1 MTYLCSGE
9 RQLSAFWFA
18 KTSDDD
24 GSLAGDQGVG
34 LTAALQPLM
43 ADAAQRPRARL
54 WSPSAALTRTS
65 PTHVL
70 PMSQQPCI
78 QVAVVMERIAAPNEW
93 EAWQFRAV
101 EVVPDE
107 GVFGPTPRKLHDDGK
122 TSRWLHPGFRVELFA
137 DECKGYFLNL
147 TSGRPVWFV
156 SWRED
161 DDDPSRVEITAV
173 SLSYIEADRRLTAEE
188 RVENLPLEPELC
200 EWLRLFTNEHF
211 RPDTGRKVRAQS
223 FLKPEERARQ
233 IDEAA
238 PPTPAPTP
246 ELEPDLAALT
256 SPEVDAQ
263 VRNAALRKLFH
274 TDPHFRAPDGLDVNA
289 DGAAASE
296 HSPLER
302 QRQILRARALGL
314 LDDELTDQVQP
325 ASKPSDA

>member
-1 MTYLCSGE
+1 
-9 RQLSAFWFA
+9 
-18 KTSDDD
+18 
-24 GSLAGDQGVG
+24 
-34 LTAALQPLM
+34 
-43 ADAAQRPRARL
+43 
-54 WSPSAALTRTS
+54 
-65 PTHVL
+65 
-70 PMSQQPCI
+70 MSQQPCI
-78 QVAVVMERIAAPNEW
+78 QVAVVMERIAAPNAW

-161 DDDPSRVEITAV
+161 VDDPSRVEITAV

-233 IDEAA
+233 IDAAA
-238 PPTPAPTP
+238 PPAPELAPAP
-246 ELEPDLAALT
+246 EPDLAALT
-256 SPEVDAQ
+256 SPTVDAQ

-274 TDPHFRAPDGLDVNA
+274 TDPHFKASDGLDVNA
-289 DGAAASE
+289 DEAAASE

-314 LDDELTDQVQP
+314 LDDELVDQGEP
-325 ASKPSDA
+325 AAVPPAPAPGDERYCKPT